1 MDQLYIVEVDLDSLK
16 NSSGYTKEKL
26 DQLAFQDY
34 ESQGKLEYSLDE
46 QRVDE
51 ILGEKAFCGGD
62 LPEDVFND
70 LETQLESESVGS
82 YFWLLEDKAEAFAAF
97 CESKQIK
104 FEFKTLENQDW
115 NEKWRENFK
124 EIIISDTLKV
134 TPSWEKKDDSDGEV
148 FIYPGMG
155 FGTGNHETTYLCLK
169 LFEKIVQELD
179 EKDKCLDFGCGSGI
193 LGIAAIKKLKS
204 SVDFVDID
212 VDALDNCLLNLQL
225 NEFESY
231 NPYHELVLRDRYQL
245 KEEAFPV
252 VFANIL
258 ENVLLLERETIS
270 TSTAPGG
277 YLIISGLLKGQE
289 EDILKAYS
297 NEFELIEME
306 TKGDWVALLTKKVTK
321 KK

>member
-1 MDQLYIVEVDLDSLK
+1 MDQLYIVEVDLESLK
-16 NSSGYTKEKL
+16 KSKEYTRDRL
-26 DQLAFQDY
+26 DQMAFQDY
-34 ESQGKLEYSLDE
+34 KSKGKLEYSLDE
-46 QRVDE
+46 KRVDE
-51 ILGEKAFCGGD
+51 ILGEKAYCGGD

-70 LETQLESESVGS
+70 LEVQLESELKGS
-82 YFWLLEDKAEAFAAF
+82 YFWVDEEKAQAFANF
-97 CESKQIK
+97 CQKKEIE
-104 FEFKTLENQDW
+104 FELKTLENQDW

-124 EIIISDTLKV
+124 EIIISENLKV
-134 TPSWEKKDDSDGEV
+134 TPSWEKETDSDREV

-169 LFEKIVQELD
+169 LFEKIVVNLNEQD
-179 EKDKCLDFGCGSGI
+179 RCLDFGCGSGI

-231 NPYHELVLRDRYQL
+231 NPYHELVLRNRYQI
-245 KEEAFPV
+245 KDRVFPI

-258 ENVLLLERETIS
+258 ENVLLAERESIT
-270 TSTAPGG
+270 TSTATGG

-289 EDILKAYS
+289 EGILEAYS
-297 NEFELIEME
+297 NEFELVEME
-306 TKGDWVALLTKKVTK
+306 IKGDWVALLTKKK
-321 KK
+321 K